1 MKVKHEVIVPDEG
14 SSFRIIV
21 TPRLYNTYMWHYHPE
36 YEIVYV
42 EGGNGARH
50 VGEHISGY
58 QHSDLVFIGPYIPHL
73 NFDYGVRT
81 ECEQVVVQM
90 KQNFLGADFFD
101 VPEFASIKEL
111 FDKAKFGL
119 SFSGETK
126 EMVSAKLKR
135 LPALSRFEQLL
146 ELLHIFQ
153 LLATSTE
160 VLVLNHRPAMNM
172 SFAKD
177 QERMEVIY
185 KYIDEHYHE
194 LPDVNAV
201 ARQVYLTTPAFC
213 RFFKKNTHN
222 TFTDFVNRYRIN
234 QARHFLLQNKSISEA
249 CYAVGFQ
256 NLSYFNKLFNRL
268 TGENPSAFKK
278 RHLSG

>member
-21 TPRLYNTYMWHYHPE
+21 TPRLYTTYMWHYHPE

-42 EGGNGARH
+42 EGGNGTRH

-58 QHSDLVFIGPYIPHL
+58 QYNDLVFIGPYIPHL

-90 KQNFLGADFFD
+90 KEDFLGADFFS
-101 VPEFASIKEL
+101 VPEFAAIRSL
-111 FDKAKFGL
+111 FDKARFGL
-119 SFSGETK
+119 SFFGETRLA
-126 EMVSAKLKR
+126 VSAMLKR
-135 LPALSRFEQLL
+135 LPGLPRFEQLL
-146 ELLHIFQ
+146 ELLQVFQ
-153 LLATSTE
+153 LLATSQE
-160 VLVLNHRPAMNM
+160 VLVLNEKPAINM

-177 QERMEVIY
+177 RERMDLIY

-194 LPDVNAV
+194 LPDVNAI
-201 ARQVYLTTPAFC
+201 ARQVNLTTAAFC

-222 TFTDFVNRYRIN
+222 TFTNFVNRYRIN
-234 QARHFLLQNKSISEA
+234 QAKHFLLQNKSITEA

-256 NLSYFNKLFNRL
+256 NLSYFNRLFNRVM
-268 TGENPSAFKK
+268 GENPSAFKR
-278 RHLSG
+278 RHLCG